1 MTLTTTAL
9 FFLFAIGLGIW
20 MKKDPGFKRREFIVV
35 SLFWVLLVATPWGA
49 AGVAK
54 AQQVM
59 GTGVRTASDAV
70 NDVSS
75 K

>member
-1 MTLTTTAL
+1 MTLTITAL
-9 FFLFAIGLGIW
+9 FLLVAGGIGIW
-20 MKKDPGFKRREFIVV
+20 MKKDASFKRREFLVV

-49 AGVAK
+49 TGVAK
-54 AQQVM
+54 VQDVM
-59 GTGVRTASDAV
+59 GTGVRMASDAV